1 MLLRICLIVAVVAGL
16 VALGVSHVK
25 VGGKIVQLT
34 TDLNTT
40 QEALTKTQKEAA
52 DAKKD
57 ARQSKDTLKT
67 VQEDLGVTK
76 KNLDTTTAK
85 AKEQEQLALSKI
97 TELETFTKKF
107 NDSERELSRWSALGV
122 TPDQVEKV
130 KKDLATVTADRDA
143 VAEEKTVL
151 FRNNNKLRDELARY
165 VGTNTVIEMPGLKGK
180 VVAVDPKWEFVVL
193 NVGSNQGARERGVLM
208 VARNGKLIGKIQL
221 STIEPDR
228 SIANVLPEWKL
239 NEIQEGDQVLY

>member
-34 TDLNTT
+34 TDLNST

-57 ARQSKDTLKT
+57 ARQSKDALKT

-97 TELETFTKKF
+97 SELETLTKKF

-143 VAEEKTVL
+143 VAE
-151 FRNNNKLRDELARY
+151 RRHRCAPDDILRGGPRRRRR
-165 VGTNTVIEMPGLKGK
+165 GG
-180 VVAVDPKWEFVVL
+180 
-193 NVGSNQGARERGVLM
+193 GVLPGA
-208 VARNGKLIGKIQL
+208 VGAPSGERIG
-221 STIEPDR
+221 
-228 SIANVLPEWKL
+228 A
-239 NEIQEGDQVLY
+239 